1 MKKNILVSLLI
12 LAGITVSQYSQ
23 SATGQGSAPNYV
35 DANGLKQGH
44 WIILNK
50 TAKLPGYTDDQKV
63 EEGNFTDSKKQG
75 IWEQYYPS
83 GFTKNKLT
91 YKDNVPNGYAIM
103 YNDSG
108 KISEEGLWQNHR
120 WVGDYKLYY
129 NNGKVEQEFKFNT
142 MGKREGEQKYYYPN
156 GQVMMDGNWNGGK
169 ENGTLKEYYDN
180 GQIKAE
186 KPFVNGNLDAANTK
200 EYQPTK
206 PITVVKDNP
215 PATSAPKVVVKADE
229 KPNLPT
235 QVFTGEGY
243 FKLYNRNKQIA
254 KDGNFVHGVLKD
266 GKCYY
271 YSNDGILSRIAV
283 YKSGVYIGDAP
294 IDDKTK

>member
-1 MKKNILVSLLI
+1 MKKNILILL
-12 LAGITVSQYSQ
+12 LAFTGVIISQPSESSNDQ
-23 SATGQGSAPNYV
+23 DSAIDYV

-63 EEGNFTDSKKQG
+63 EEGKFQDSKKQG
-75 IWEQYYPS
+75 IWEQYYPN
-83 GFTKNKLT
+83 GFVKNKLT
-91 YKDNVPNGYAIM
+91 YKDNLPNGYAIM

-129 NNGKVEQEFKFNT
+129 DNGQVQQEFKFNA

-156 GQVMMDGNWNGGK
+156 GQVMMDGNWQGGK

-180 GQIKAE
+180 GQLKAE
-186 KPFVNGNLDAANTK
+186 KAFVDGNLDAANTK
-200 EYQPTK
+200 TFAPTK
-206 PITVVKDNP
+206 PVIAIKDNP
-215 PATSAPKVVVKADE
+215 PAAEAPKVTVKADE

-243 FKLYNRNKQIA
+243 FKLYNKNKQIA

-266 GKCYY
+266 GKCYF
-271 YSNDGILSRIAV
+271 YSADGILIRIAV
-283 YKSGVYIGDAP
+283 YKSGAYIGDAP
-294 IDDKTK
+294 IDNTTK